1 MRTFCAPHFVSLT
14 KVFYVV
20 FLRQPQIQRPPP
32 VSILRFIKCAHMLFC
47 KPQVSMGITTG
58 SRSWPNFLFGSW
70 PKTGHEPILFFGHDR
85 FFGQDR
91 KIKMGHDPDCGH
103 DPKKKMGHDRFG
115 SWPRLGSLTPNTNRS
130 LQNEWL
136 ILYVVMVFIF
146 SSLKSG
152 GMGNFFCLECFSKE
166 KPAAMLV

>member
-1 MRTFCAPHFVSLT
+1 MSFISFSFVILFLLVHANIFRTPLCMFDQS
-14 KVFYVV
+14 
-20 FLRQPQIQRPPP
+20 FLR
-32 VSILRFIKCAHMLFC
+32 RFFAPAPSSEASTGLNIEIHQVRSYAFLLAPSK
-47 KPQVSMGITTG
+47 VSMGITTG

-70 PKTGHEPILFFGHDR
+70 PNFIFRSWPENKNEN
-85 FFGQDR
+85 
-91 KIKMGHDPDCGH
+91 
-103 DPKKKMGHDRFG
+103 G
-115 SWPRLGSLTPNTNRS
+115 SWPGSLTPNTNRN

-146 SSLKSG
+146 SLNFTLKSG